1 MFTKVRWDKS
11 FIFNNIRLRR
21 EWLSTTKSD
30 GMWLFPVLRGLW
42 RYYAAPFHQNCP
54 KFKRLRHYKTVEREN
69 AETGLETQK
78 KANGV

>member
-1 MFTKVRWDKS
+1 MVSTD
-11 FIFNNIRLRR
+11 N
-21 EWLSTTKSD
+21 LSH
-30 GMWLFPVLRGLW
+30 LI
-42 RYYAAPFHQNCP
+42 YAAPFHQNCP